1 MRRRAP
7 ESLCIRGHVR
17 LWARGHIVAEA
28 DNLIVSTG
36 KALVSDMLIDTS
48 GYDTGLTYTAIG
60 TGTTAPVAG
69 NTTLGV
75 ETARKAITLR
85 ERAANVLLLQTFFP
99 AADCSTFIKEIGVFG
114 HSTASATP
122 DSGVLF
128 ARTLLSYDNSGGS
141 PSDLTLDWEIT
152 IG

>member
-1 MRRRAP
+1 MKQRARDG
-7 ESLCIRGHVR
+7 LCIRGHVR

-60 TGTTAPVAG
+60 TGTAAPAVG
-69 NTTLGV
+69 DTTLGT

-99 AADCSTFIKEIGVFG
+99 AADCNVFLKEVGVFG

>member
-60 TGTTAPVAG
+60 TGTAAPAVG
-69 NTTLGV
+69 DTTLGT

-99 AADCSTFIKEIGVFG
+99 AADCNVFLKEVGVFG

>member
-60 TGTTAPVAG
+60 TGTAAPVAG

-99 AADCSTFIKEIGVFG
+99 AADCNVFLKEVGVFG

>member
-1 MRRRAP
+1 VRRRAP

-99 AADCSTFIKEIGVFG
+99 AADCNVFLKEVGVFG

>member
-1 MRRRAP
+1 
-7 ESLCIRGHVR
+7 
-17 LWARGHIVAEA
+17 
-28 DNLIVSTG
+28 
-36 KALVSDMLIDTS
+36 MLIDTS

-60 TGTTAPVAG
+60 TGTAAPAVG
-69 NTTLGV
+69 DTTLGT

-99 AADCSTFIKEIGVFG
+99 AADCNVFLKEVGVFG